1 MSVFTGIVEE
11 VGTVTAVDR
20 GRCSAVLT
28 IRAETVLED
37 ARVGDSIAVNGV
49 CLTASS
55 FPRPQVFAADVM
67 PETFRRSNLGGL
79 RPGDAVNLERALPA
93 DGRFGGHI
101 VAGHI
106 DGTGTVLRVR
116 PEGNA
121 LLLSVSASPAL
132 LRYLVEK
139 GSVAVDG
146 ASLTV
151 VAVDASSF
159 TVSLIPHT
167 RSETTLSGFQPGRKV
182 NLETDILAKYV
193 EKLAQPSAGGVTRD
207 LLQRSGFC

>member
-1 MSVFTGIVEE
+1 MFTGIIEEKGRVEFLE
-11 VGTVTAVDR
+11 KNASVNRIAVFCPVIFS
-20 GRCSAVLT
+20 G
-28 IRAETVLED
+28 IRT
-37 ARVGDSIAVNGV
+37 GDSIAVNGV

-79 RPGDAVNLERALPA
+79 RPGDTVNLERALPA